1 MSYDIIRT
9 HNRAGQFSPGDAV
22 GDGSGRR
29 WRRTSPKTRTEPV
42 TPTNSPI
49 ASADT
54 VVPAS
59 GRRPLRRWSVAELIA
74 RAVAAP
80 TAERMSHC

>member
-1 MSYDIIRT
+1 MSYESIPT
-9 HNRAGQFSPGDAV
+9 HSRAGESAPDHAV
-22 GDGSGRR
+22 RDGVGGR

-49 ASADT
+49 AGEDPSP
-54 VVPAS
+54 PAT

-80 TAERMSHC
+80 TADRMSRC